1 MHPLATLLTTTN
13 LGLVSLR
20 GLACPSLLKG
30 PQSTGVARVQKLRVP
45 GLFEVLAS
53 SVLLCGL
60 FGGANA
66 SEVTITSVLTQASH
80 NHPSVKLRQSD
91 VLAAQSELRGAEWG
105 RYPSLGAELQAASGG
120 GVTVARVT
128 QPLWTGGRLTGQIA
142 VAEANLTVSKALLA
156 EAQQAIML
164 EATASFFEI
173 QRVSERLVAAKA
185 NELEHRRLLET
196 IQRRVKSE
204 ISPVTDATQAQA
216 RLQQAVAERLQFE
229 RQLETLRIGLEQIVG
244 KLQGPL
250 RPPSKIPMDQWSTD
264 ALLDAAKRYS
274 PEMQRREAQIQ
285 AAGAQ
290 IITAKAAI
298 MPQLSLQQEF
308 KLGSLPAGTDRSRT
322 YVSLSVQTGAGLSTF
337 SAIDVVVARQQAAR
351 DGLEQNIRLLEQTV
365 RTTWNDVNALTMQL
379 KPSRDLLEASDD
391 VVSSY
396 LRQFQV
402 GRKMWLDVLNAQR
415 EKTNARY
422 ALTDIETP
430 LLFSKIRLLL
440 LVGAIRPGSM
450 DAIYE

>member
-1 MHPLATLLTTTN
+1 
-13 LGLVSLR
+13 
-20 GLACPSLLKG
+20 
-30 PQSTGVARVQKLRVP
+30 
-45 GLFEVLAS
+45 
-53 SVLLCGL
+53 
-60 FGGANA
+60 
-66 SEVTITSVLTQASH
+66 
-80 NHPSVKLRQSD
+80 
-91 VLAAQSELRGAEWG
+91 
-105 RYPSLGAELQAASGG
+105 
-120 GVTVARVT
+120 
-128 QPLWTGGRLTGQIA
+128 

-185 NELEHRRLLET
+185 NELEHKRLLET

-264 ALLDAAKRYS
+264 ALLEAAKSYS

-308 KLGSLPAGTDRSRT
+308 KMGSIPAGTDRSRT
-322 YVSLSVQTGAGLSTF
+322 YLSLSVQTGAGLSTL
-337 SAIDVVVARQQAAR
+337 SAIDVVAARQQAAR
-351 DGLEQNIRLLEQTV
+351 DGLEQNVRLLEQTV

-379 KPSRDLLEASDD
+379 KPSQDLLEASDE

-440 LVGAIRPGSM
+440 LVGAVRPGSM
-450 DAIYE
+450 GAIYE